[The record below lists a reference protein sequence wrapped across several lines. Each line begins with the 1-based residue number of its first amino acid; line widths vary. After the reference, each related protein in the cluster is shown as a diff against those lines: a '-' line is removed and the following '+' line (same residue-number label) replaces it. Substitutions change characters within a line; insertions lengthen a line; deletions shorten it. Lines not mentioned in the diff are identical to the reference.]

1 LAGESTERSYN
12 DIAYNK
18 NGNRLISK
26 AAWDRA
32 EIEFQKQQKAF
43 IKNQQDEEK
52 TKQVLTA

>member
-1 LAGESTERSYN
+1 MSNNNN
-12 DIAYNK
+12 DITYDK